1 MKNTTVLIITLFITI
16 GGLWL
21 FFGNSS
27 LISSLNDERISNLY
41 NSIHSLSVTLFGI
54 LLAVLAVFSSLINHN
69 FISKMKKT
77 GHFKN
82 LIRSIFWNTTCFF
95 CLICLTF
102 IKPFLNYE
110 TILILLKINLIILA
124 ISFFL
129 LLNIGKKF
137 WFLFCGLSKP

>member
-1 MKNTTVLIITLFITI
+1 MKNKTIIFVIIFITI
-16 GGLWL
+16 VLWFL
-21 FFGNSS
+21 FDQSS
-27 LISSLNDERISNLY
+27 LISSLNNEIISNLY
-41 NSIHSLSVTLFGI
+41 NSIHGLSVTLFGI
-54 LLAVLAVFSSLINHN
+54 LLTILAVFSSLISHN

-77 GHFKN
+77 GHFKS
-82 LIRSIFWNTTCFF
+82 LIKSIFWNTACFF

-110 TILILLKINLIILA
+110 LILILLKINLIILA

-129 LLNIGKKF
+129 LLDIGKKF